1 MHIVVPCVAAL
12 LLVYGLP
19 SALVT
24 LIVASL
30 LVDSPRAQET
40 LSVLLAMGKQY
51 VNSVEIANQQQQ
63 QPKRRR
69 TANPWQRLS
78 VDFDQLL
85 QSWKAKYTSEA
96 N

>member
-1 MHIVVPCVAAL
+1 MHIVVPCVAAM

-51 VNSVEIANQQQQ
+51 MNSVDLANQ

-69 TANPWQRLS
+69 TPNPWQRLS

-85 QSWKAKYTSEA
+85 QSWKAKYTPEA